1 MEVTTR
7 IKSRLTEV
15 SEWSGVIDESES
27 QASSAGTPQAQSAA
41 FYHLAQACE
50 GLLLDKAKA
59 MTFYQTAVKRDR
71 ENLKALESARKIY
84 QQMANLEMVTKLMA
98 LELRANRDP
107 ERAPGLNYAYGRALL
122 NLRQIDQ
129 ARPYLEAAASADG
142 RNQEYQD
149 RFQESLYDR
158 SNWQF
163 ALQNICYNQLIA
175 LSGSSDPLAANVENA
190 GHQLSALYLRTARIL
205 QQEAPEDPR
214 LLPLLFKAL
223 DADPSNDEAG
233 YIAETML
240 AAGGHLQHIQKLQ
253 DRRAALERDPAKKVA
268 LLRQFALIWQVRLN
282 NADMAAY
289 FFRQALEYAYSI
301 GASVLKDEN
310 DADWHLGAFHM
321 LKKAAERSGN
331 AEGLIELAARGL
343 QIITDPTDA
352 ALLAVLG
359 GEIAWKLR
367 QDVDNARSL
376 LAYAAT
382 HAPRH
387 PTKIGRAHV

>member
-253 DRRAALERDPAKKVA
+253 DRRAALERDPAK
-268 LLRQFALIWQVRLN
+268 R
-282 NADMAAY
+282 
-289 FFRQALEYAYSI
+289 S
-301 GASVLKDEN
+301 
-310 DADWHLGAFHM
+310 
-321 LKKAAERSGN
+321 KKPWTWPG
-331 AEGLIELAARGL
+331 
-343 QIITDPTDA
+343 
-352 ALLAVLG
+352 
-359 GEIAWKLR
+359 
-367 QDVDNARSL
+367 
-376 LAYAAT
+376 
-382 HAPRH
+382 
-387 PTKIGRAHV
+387 